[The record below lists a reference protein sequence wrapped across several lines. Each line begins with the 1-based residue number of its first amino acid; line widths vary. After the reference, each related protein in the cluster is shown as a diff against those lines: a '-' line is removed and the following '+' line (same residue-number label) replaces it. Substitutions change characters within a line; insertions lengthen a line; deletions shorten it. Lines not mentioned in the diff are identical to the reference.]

1 LNKREARATEAGG
14 VADELAAT
22 RSYVDDS
29 ARDDVAAPASRKTPA
44 GNHSAG
50 LDNEAGEPLRAGRAD
65 APTGK
70 PAGAVGATR
79 RRATSVVKE
88 SIAPRMERVR
98 ERSVVMLEDTPD
110 DSGLRFVAI
119 AVFLFVVFIFLLV
132 LNSVIK

>member
-1 LNKREARATEAGG
+1 MAE
-14 VADELAAT
+14 ELAAT

-29 ARDDVAAPASRKTPA
+29 ARDDVAASASRKTQA
-44 GNHSAG
+44 GDHSAG
-50 LDNEAGEPLRAGRAD
+50 LDREPGEPPRAGRAD
-65 APTGK
+65 APTAK

-79 RRATSVVKE
+79 RRAASVVKE

-98 ERSVVMLEDTPD
+98 ERSVVMLEDAPD